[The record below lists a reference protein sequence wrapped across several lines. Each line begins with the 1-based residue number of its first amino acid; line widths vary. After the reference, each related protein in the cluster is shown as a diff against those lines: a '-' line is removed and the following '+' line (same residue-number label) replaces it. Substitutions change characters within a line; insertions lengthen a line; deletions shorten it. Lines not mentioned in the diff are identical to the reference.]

1 MNRGTRRIAAT
12 AAVGAAWIPGT
23 AHAHLGPH
31 QGDTAG
37 LLHAMTQPDHLLALM
52 LIGAAVL
59 WAPRFFRRVAALV
72 RCKTLV
78 LLPVMRRPDA
88 NSHR

>member
-12 AAVGAAWIPGT
+12 VAVGAAWAPGI

-31 QGDTAG
+31 EGDVG
-37 LLHAMTQPDHLLALM
+37 PLHAVTQLDHLLALL

-72 RCKTLV
+72 RRIKLV
-78 LLPVMRRPDA
+78 PSPVIRR
-88 NSHR
+88 SGRE

>member
-12 AAVGAAWIPGT
+12 VAVGVAWMPGI

-31 QGDTAG
+31 EGDTAG
-37 LLHAMTQPDHLLALM
+37 PVHAVTQPDHLLTLL

-59 WAPRFFRRVAALV
+59 WVPRFFRRVAALV
-72 RCKTLV
+72 RRKKLV
-78 LLPVMRRPDA
+78 LSPVMRRPDA
-88 NSHR
+88 NCHR

>member
-12 AAVGAAWIPGT
+12 VAVGAAWVPGI

-31 QGDTAG
+31 EGDTAG
-37 LLHAMTQPDHLLALM
+37 LLHAMTQPDHLLGLL

-59 WAPRFFRRVAALV
+59 WAPRLFRRGAALV
-72 RCKTLV
+72 RRKKLA
-78 LLPVMRRPDA
+78 LSPVIRR
-88 NSHR
+88 SGHE

>member
-12 AAVGAAWIPGT
+12 AGVGAAWIPGT

-37 LLHAMTQPDHLLALM
+37 LLHTMTQPDHLLALM

-59 WAPRFFRRVAALV
+59 WAPRFFRRVAALA
-72 RCKTLV
+72 RRKKLV
-78 LLPVMRRPDA
+78 LSPVMRRPDA
-88 NSHR
+88 KCHR